1 MPSPYN
7 QLYDEEAGHAVIEA
21 TPIVSGNIGSSS
33 SRQQP
38 TQRQQPQM
46 ENTLDEPVKV
56 TIMRDLSNIWN
67 KVKQVL
73 DPRSSDK
80 NLLKDWDWWGP
91 LLLCLV
97 LSTYTILT

>member
-7 QLYDEEAGHAVIEA
+7 QLYDEEEGIGRATNEA
-21 TPIVSGNIGSSS
+21 QPIVTGNIGSSS
-33 SRQQP
+33 QP

-56 TIMRDLSNIWN
+56 TIMRDLTNIWN

-97 LSTYTILT
+97 LST